1 LNIDQLGFIDQMFHR
16 VLFEKK
22 LNFQLSTDVKGGK
35 NAKFRAG
42 LHGKLKNTI
51 AVNSV
56 IEHVQA
62 SRTISR
68 CKITVQLQI

>member
-1 LNIDQLGFIDQMFHR
+1 MFHR

-22 LNFQLSTDVKGGK
+22 I
-35 NAKFRAG
+35 KFPVFHRCERCEKTARFR
-42 LHGKLKNTI
+42 GKLKNTI

-62 SRTISR
+62 SRTILLKFR
-68 CKITVQLQI
+68 GKWR